1 MSKPIMLT
9 QADYNR
15 LMEAVAEAGSVD
27 ALLARSAA
35 RRRTRIEP
43 RSASEV
49 VALVE
54 AGVVSR
60 AEGRRYLGLRGAPP
74 ARRPR

>member
-1 MSKPIMLT
+1 MSELSREDF
-9 QADYNR
+9 QL
-15 LMEAVAEAGSVD
+15 LMAAVQEAGSVQ
-27 ALLARSAA
+27 ALLRLAG
-35 RRRTRIEP
+35 RRATSKPRIEP

-54 AGVVSR
+54 AGIVSR

-74 ARRPR
+74 PRRPR